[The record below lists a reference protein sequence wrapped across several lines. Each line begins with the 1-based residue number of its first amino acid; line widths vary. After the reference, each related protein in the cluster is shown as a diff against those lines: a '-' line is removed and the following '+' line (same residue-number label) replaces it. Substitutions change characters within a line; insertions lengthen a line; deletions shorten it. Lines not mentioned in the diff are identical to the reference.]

1 MTLPVYGNSLSMS
14 QIKGE
19 FGPVGSPA
27 NVALGDYY
35 AGGAYVSP
43 GTVGFPNGGG
53 AVAIPTNGTISINNF
68 FGATFFT
75 PVTNTYTSGSGN
87 EIVPTGALSLTIT
100 VVGAGGTGGSSYVD
114 FGSDIYNSGGGG
126 GGAGYSTITRAV
138 ASGDWGT
145 TIAYSVGTSGGV
157 DSTTT
162 GSIAAGAVSL
172 TGGGGG
178 AGGSADSGSG
188 GAGGTA
194 GTASGGSTNT
204 SGSAGSSGSDS
215 SSSGNPG
222 GAGGASGGTAYG
234 YGANGADSPGSAG
247 SVGGGVV
254 TFAWT

>member
-1 MTLPVYGNSLSMS
+1 MAVSNPAQLTSVKTVFGGPGSLSS
-14 QIKGE
+14 Y
-19 FGPVGSPA
+19 
-27 NVALGDYY
+27 L
-35 AGGAYVSP
+35 AGGAYVPGGTTGPNGAVPSSLP
-43 GTVGFPNGGG
+43 LPLSKLAGTVN
-53 AVAIPTNGTISINNF
+53 
-68 FGATFFT
+68 FT

-87 EIVPTGALSLTIT
+87 ETVPSGASSLTLT
-100 VVGAGGTGGSSYVD
+100 VVGAGGSGGNSYTD

-126 GGAGYSTITRAV
+126 GGAGYSIITRSV
-138 ASGDWGT
+138 ASGDWST

-157 DSTTT
+157 SSTTT

-178 AGGSADSGSG
+178 NGTSANSGSG
-188 GAGGTA
+188 GGGGTG

-204 SGSAGSSGSDS
+204 SGAAGGSGSAS
-215 SSSGNPG
+215 MSSGNPG

-254 TFAWT
+254 IFAWT

>member
-1 MTLPVYGNSLSMS
+1 MPVSNPAQLTSVVAIFGGPGSLSS
-14 QIKGE
+14 Y
-19 FGPVGSPA
+19 
-27 NVALGDYY
+27 L
-35 AGGAYVSP
+35 AGGAYVPAGTTGVNGAVPSSLP
-43 GTVGFPNGGG
+43 IPLSKLAGTVN
-53 AVAIPTNGTISINNF
+53 
-68 FGATFFT
+68 FT

-87 EIVPTGALSLTIT
+87 ETVPTGASSLTLT
-100 VVGAGGTGGSSYVD
+100 VVGAGGSGGGSYVD

-138 ASGDWGT
+138 ASGDWST
-145 TIAYSVGTSGGV
+145 TVAYSVGTSGGV
-157 DSTTT
+157 SSTTT
-162 GSIAAGAVSL
+162 GSLAAGSVSL

-188 GAGGTA
+188 GAGGTG

-204 SGSAGSSGSDS
+204 SGSAGSSGSAS

-234 YGANGADSPGSAG
+234 TGANGADAPGSPG

-254 TFAWT
+254 IFAWT

>member
-1 MTLPVYGNSLSMS
+1 MALPSSGPLSLSDI
-14 QIKGE
+14 QGE
-19 FGPVGSPA
+19 FGGSNPIS
-27 NVALGDYY
+27 LSEYY
-35 AGGAYVSP
+35 AGGGLVAP
-43 GTVGFPNGGG
+43 GTTGTYG
-53 AVAIPTNGTISINNF
+53 AVLSSGTISIQNF
-68 FGATFFT
+68 YGTSNTPPFT

-87 EIVPTGALSLTIT
+87 ETVPSGATSLTLT
-100 VVGAGGTGGSSYVD
+100 VVGAGGSGGGSYTD

-126 GGAGYSTITRAV
+126 GGAGYSIITRAV
-138 ASGDWGT
+138 ASGDWST

-157 DSTTT
+157 SSTTT
-162 GSIAAGAVSL
+162 GSLSAGAVSL

-188 GAGGTA
+188 GGGGTG

-204 SGSAGSSGSDS
+204 SGSAGGSGTASM
-215 SSSGNPG
+215 SSGNPG

-254 TFAWT
+254 IFAWT

>member
-1 MTLPVYGNSLSMS
+1 MPVTNPAQLTSVVTIFGGPGSLSS
-14 QIKGE
+14 Y
-19 FGPVGSPA
+19 
-27 NVALGDYY
+27 L
-35 AGGAYVSP
+35 AGGAYVPP
-43 GTVGFPNGGG
+43 GTTGVNG
-53 AVAIPTNGTISINNF
+53 AVPSSLPIPLSKLAGTVN
-68 FGATFFT
+68 FT

-87 EIVPTGALSLTIT
+87 ETVPTNASSVTIT

-162 GSIAAGAVSL
+162 GSLAAGAVSL

-188 GAGGTA
+188 GTGGTA

-204 SGSAGSSGSDS
+204 SGSAGGNGSAS
-215 SSSGNPG
+215 MSSGNAG

-234 YGANGADSPGSAG
+234 DGADGADAPGAAG
-247 SVGGGVV
+247 AVGGGVV